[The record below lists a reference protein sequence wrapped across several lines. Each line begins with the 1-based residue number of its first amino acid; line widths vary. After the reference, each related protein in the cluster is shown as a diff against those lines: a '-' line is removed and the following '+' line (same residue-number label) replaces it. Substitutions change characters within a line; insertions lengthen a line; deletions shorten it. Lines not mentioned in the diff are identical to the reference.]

1 MKQILLAVFL
11 SWALIACNKSEQE
24 KADGA
29 NSNGNSV
36 TQVEIK
42 VPTIQ
47 CNSCV
52 AHVEAALKE
61 VEGVSATKINL
72 ESKIAQVSFDPA
84 MTNLA
89 AMEKAI
95 TMAGYDAN
103 EAKSDSVAYAE
114 LDACCKIPESHGGK

>member
-1 MKQILLAVFL
+1 M
-11 SWALIACNKSEQE
+11 EQTP
-24 KADGA
+24 
-29 NSNGNSV
+29 NGNSL

-42 VPTIQ
+42 VQTIQ

-52 AHVEAALKE
+52 AYVEEALKE
-61 VEGVSATKINL
+61 VEGVKETKINL

-89 AMEKAI
+89 AMERAI

-103 EAKSDSVAYAE
+103 NAKSDSAAYAE
-114 LDACCKIPESHGGK
+114 LDACCKIPEDRASK